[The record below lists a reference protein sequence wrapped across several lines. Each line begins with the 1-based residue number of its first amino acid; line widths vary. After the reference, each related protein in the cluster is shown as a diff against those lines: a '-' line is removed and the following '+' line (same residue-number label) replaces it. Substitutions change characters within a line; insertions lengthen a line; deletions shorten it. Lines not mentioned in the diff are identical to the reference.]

1 MINNYHDAMAICR
14 HYGNS
19 YLFIRF
25 TCNVNLPEIQIELKK
40 HTSYMTEDKL
50 DIVTAYRA
58 KLVDMLSF
66 IKSRKP
72 LDKPSRWWS
81 SDKSLGPRGL
91 LPLWSQVRT
100 LWLLI

>member
-1 MINNYHDAMAICR
+1 MINNYQDAMAICR

-40 HTSYMTEDKL
+40 HTSYKTEDKL

-72 LDKPSRWWS
+72 LDKYW
-81 SDKSLGPRGL
+81 GL
-91 LPLWSQVRT
+91 
-100 LWLLI
+100 